1 MLIENY
7 ILKYSRRPGKKLK
20 SHIEDLEKR
29 AAVVDRMA
37 KDSNTQARTIVAGD
51 ISSFPTFS
59 TQLGGRGGFAS
70 LSTSDNVSMSPS
82 QAYEPVGMDIQE
94 APSSSSG
101 PATSFLSHQREPAQY
116 RQGSMLR
123 RFQSYMVLMPS

>member
-29 AAVVDRMA
+29 AAVVDQMA

-51 ISSFPTFS
+51 MSSFPTFS

-70 LSTSDNVSMSPS
+70 LSTSDNASMSPS
-82 QAYEPVGMDIQE
+82 QAYEPVGMDIQ

-101 PATSFLSHQREPAQY
+101 PASSFLSHQRKPAQY
-116 RQGSMLR
+116 RQGSMLP